1 LSDDRCVRQQ
11 LQAADEALYAS
22 FRHAEEE
29 IRRLLEYSQGG
40 AHLSYTPH
48 GLSHVAAVERAY
60 DWLLSSDDIRSLNPT
75 ECYCLLLATLLHDA
89 LMIPRRVGDESRAR
103 LTHTTEP
110 AKYLAD
116 HGERLGINRH
126 EAHAISEII
135 RSHHAESLAEIQ
147 ERTVLGD
154 ATVELRKLGACL
166 SVADI
171 CHADSS
177 RAPQIVFDYLS
188 FDEESARH
196 WRRHLDIGGV
206 TRPPGTRQ
214 LLISAL
220 TFSDE
225 GEQAVRDYADEVRAQ
240 LVRVHPYFVD
250 QLLPIADVELSV
262 TRQSSPVDRELHFKT
277 DMSAIL
283 RILIE
288 GVYERSDVFIRELV
302 QNGLDATYIRAAQAV
317 RRNESFSPRI
327 TVTQYLDSGGAC
339 RAIRVDDN
347 GVGMDF
353 TQIQDML
360 LLIGGTSTDSDTVR
374 ELLTETTQK
383 NLIATFGV
391 GLLSCLKVASQITID
406 TKRAGSTPVRL
417 VIGGVDE
424 TIQSSEGDEQPSGT
438 TMYVELSEAYR
449 SAIDVGASC
458 QHYFV
463 MVEQADVRVL
473 TLPWSEA
480 TAAFSR
486 DTLMASALTEGVRF
500 GRGELDGFAVT
511 DVSGEDYRG
520 WIWFP
525 KASEDGLARATRGD
539 VTILNDGVF
548 VATDAAEDWLPDYLH
563 MCDGLINFSARAVD
577 LPVSRDRVMQN
588 KRLRQKKDE
597 LASRCL
603 RVLGVLSRMT
613 GDKRAA
619 TPAALLVTAI
629 LRDATD
635 EERAVLVRELDDY
648 TVAVVGGRPMTLR
661 EVSEVERSC
670 VYVAYPEGRTVKEL
684 ARFGGKLLYHKEDDI
699 VSLQSSWLSQQGEL
713 VLDAKRAEDSALGI
727 REIDVVTCYFADQR
741 LRIVDLTEQRPIEG
755 QERSRP
761 LRRESRNRV
770 GASIK
775 FVEFPGLAASRGWKV
790 GVETWL
796 NLAHPDVALCYEIL
810 NNATDGSDTFVAT
823 LMVKLVALDFQG
835 ALGDVVDKLRASQID
850 A

>member
-1 LSDDRCVRQQ
+1 
-11 LQAADEALYAS
+11 
-22 FRHAEEE
+22 
-29 IRRLLEYSQGG
+29 
-40 AHLSYTPH
+40 
-48 GLSHVAAVERAY
+48 
-60 DWLLSSDDIRSLNPT
+60 
-75 ECYCLLLATLLHDA
+75 
-89 LMIPRRVGDESRAR
+89 
-103 LTHTTEP
+103 
-110 AKYLAD
+110 
-116 HGERLGINRH
+116 
-126 EAHAISEII
+126 
-135 RSHHAESLAEIQ
+135 
-147 ERTVLGD
+147 
-154 ATVELRKLGACL
+154 
-166 SVADI
+166 
-171 CHADSS
+171 
-177 RAPQIVFDYLS
+177 VFEYLS

-206 TRPPGTRQ
+206 TRPPGSKQ

-220 TFSDE
+220 AFSDE

-240 LVRVHPYFVD
+240 LVLIRPYFVD

-317 RRNESFSPRI
+317 RRNESYSPRI
-327 TVTQYLDSGGAC
+327 TVTQYLDSNGC
-339 RAIRVDDN
+339 RAVRVDDN

-360 LLIGGTSTDSDTVR
+360 LLIGGTSTDSDSVR

-391 GLLSCLKVASQITID
+391 GLLSCLKVASQIVID
-406 TKRAGSTPVRL
+406 TRRAGSTPVRL
-417 VIGGVDE
+417 VVGGVDE
-424 TIQSSEGDEQPSGT
+424 TIQSSEGEEQPSGT
-438 TMYVELSEAYR
+438 TMYVELAEPYR
-449 SAIDVGASC
+449 SAVDVSASC

-480 TAAFSR
+480 TATFSR
-486 DTLMASALTEGVRF
+486 DTLMASAITEGVHF
-500 GRGELDGFAVT
+500 GLGDLDGFAVT
-511 DVSGEDYRG
+511 DVSGDDYRG

-525 KASEDGLARATRGD
+525 ETSEEGLARATRGD

-563 MCDGLINFSARAVD
+563 MCEGLLNFSARAVD

-588 KRLRQKKDE
+588 ERLKKKKDE

-603 RVLGVLSRMT
+603 RVVGVLSRMT
-613 GDKRAA
+613 RDKRGAM
-619 TPAALLVTAI
+619 PAALLVAAI
-629 LRDATD
+629 LRDATE

-661 EVSEVERSC
+661 EVSEAGRKC

-727 REIDVVTCYFADQR
+727 REIDVVARYFAAQSVS
-741 LRIVDLTEQRPIEG
+741 IVDLTEQRPIQG

-775 FVEFPGLAASRGWKV
+775 FVEFPGLAASRGWRV
-790 GVETWL
+790 GAETWL

-810 NNATDGSDTFVAT
+810 NNAGDGSDTFVAT

-835 ALGDVVDKLRASQID
+835 ALGDVVARLRASQI
-850 A
+850 